1 MGRLKRIRAHPR
13 AGRVFLTA
21 VLALLLGCDNFDPTS
36 LMPSD
41 SSSTAAG
48 RAADFVIEAATQGSE
63 RVSDAVRP
71 SRSGDPDMQS
81 IGPGGSQRI
90 YYQFVDD
97 RGRVQFVERLGDV
110 PEAWRD
116 RVGYVE
122 MSQPPPLTPLE
133 ARRSWKL
140 SAGRT
145 AEILLASAGPNSRRR
160 QSADVVLYSADW
172 CGYCTKA
179 RAHLDRSG
187 VDYEIRDV
195 DIESVAQELREKT
208 GRGGV
213 PVLDFS
219 GEILRGYSSEQYD
232 RAIRSIQG

>member
-1 MGRLKRIRAHPR
+1 M
-13 AGRVFLTA
+13 
-21 VLALLLGCDNFDPTS
+21 LALALGCDDFDPTA
-36 LMPSD
+36 LMPSNSGSTTAPFDADPAIEMARED
-41 SSSTAAG
+41 SQRVPPTRSS
-48 RAADFVIEAATQGSE
+48 
-63 RVSDAVRP
+63 
-71 SRSGDPDMQS
+71 DPEMQS
-81 IGPGGSQRI
+81 IGPGQSQRI

-110 PEAWRD
+110 PETWRD

-133 ARRSWKL
+133 ARRTWKL
-140 SAGRT
+140 SAKRT
-145 AEILLASAGPNSRRR
+145 TEILLASAAPNSRSR
-160 QSADVVLYSADW
+160 QDVEVVLYSAQW

-195 DIESVAQELREKT
+195 DINAVAQELREKS

-219 GEILRGYSSEQYD
+219 GEVLRGYSSEQYD

>member
-1 MGRLKRIRAHPR
+1 MGRAQRIRVNR
-13 AGRVFLTA
+13 TAGRIFLTA
-21 VLALLLGCDNFDPTS
+21 MLALVVGCERFDPSS
-36 LMPSD
+36 LMPST
-41 SSSTAAG
+41 SSSAAG
-48 RAADFVIEAATQGSE
+48 TRATDLIIEAAKQGSE
-63 RVSDAVRP
+63 RVADALRPTRP
-71 SRSGDPDMQS
+71 SDPEMQS
-81 IGPGGSQRI
+81 VGPGDSQRI

-110 PEAWRD
+110 PETWRE

-140 SAGRT
+140 SADQT
-145 AEILLASAGPNSRRR
+145 AEILLASAAPNSRNR
-160 QSADVVLYSADW
+160 QNPDVVLYSAEW

-195 DIESVAQELREKT
+195 DIHAVAQELREKT

-232 RAIRSIQG
+232 RAIRSVQG